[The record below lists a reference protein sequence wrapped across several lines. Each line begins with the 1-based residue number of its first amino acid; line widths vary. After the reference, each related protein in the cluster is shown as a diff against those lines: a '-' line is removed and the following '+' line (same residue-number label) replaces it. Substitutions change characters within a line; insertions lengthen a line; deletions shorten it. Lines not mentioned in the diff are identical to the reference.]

1 MRKAVLI
8 GFISYLV
15 GFGSWASAEE
25 LKIGYVNLQR
35 IKETAEW
42 KRREDTFKA
51 EVSKSQIEVEKKRKE
66 LENAAFQYER
76 QKPML
81 SESAQREKER
91 ELQKQRLE
99 FQLWTQDRQRDLDRK
114 RDEMTEGIWSQ
125 VREVVEEVAKEKR
138 LTLVID
144 YDPSPPSATTNLQK
158 GLVYLEP
165 KVDITEEVVKRF
177 NALFTGKS

>member
-8 GFISYLV
+8 GLISYLV

-25 LKIGYVNLQR
+25 MKIGYVNLQQ

-42 KRREDTFKA
+42 KRREDLFKA
-51 EVSKSQIEVEKKRKE
+51 EVGKSQIEVEKKRKE

-99 FQLWTQDRQRDLDRK
+99 FQLWAQDRQRDLDGK
-114 RDEMTEGIWSQ
+114 RDEMTESVWSQ
-125 VREVVEEVAKEKR
+125 VRQVVEEVAKER
-138 LTLVID
+138 GLTLVID
-144 YDPSPPSATTNLQK
+144 YDPSPPNATVNLQK

-165 KVDITEEVVKRF
+165 KVDITDEVVKRF
-177 NALFTGKS
+177 NALFGGKS